1 VPGWS
6 VGKGKGWSPEMRLCF
21 IVERV
26 YRQDGMP
33 LRVAEQLLDW
43 GHEVDL
49 LEPDATVA
57 GLGEPAGRPYDAWV
71 LKTVSEGP
79 GLSLLEAAA
88 ATGVATINDVRAIR
102 RVRDK
107 AVAAAWARVHGL
119 PSPTTWFVT
128 HRRLLEQ
135 IPQSE
140 YPLVVKPA
148 NGSRGRDV
156 RLLLRRAEIDDLDLG
171 DAGDRF
177 LLAQRFV
184 PNNGWDVKLYNT
196 GSGIHAVRRPSPL
209 GRRVGAPD
217 RPIRVTEELR
227 RLALEVGRL
236 YGLDIYGVDVIGTE
250 RGWMVVD
257 VNDFPSFG
265 QIPGA
270 PAVVAESILR
280 IAGRA
285 VAARPVSA

>member
-1 VPGWS
+1 
-6 VGKGKGWSPEMRLCF
+6 MRLCF

-57 GLGEPAGRPYDAWV
+57 GLGEPGGRPYDAWV

-171 DAGDRF
+171 DTGDCF

>member
-1 VPGWS
+1 
-6 VGKGKGWSPEMRLCF
+6 M
-21 IVERV
+21 
-26 YRQDGMP
+26 
-33 LRVAEQLLDW
+33 
-43 GHEVDL
+43 
-49 LEPDATVA
+49 A

-171 DAGDRF
+171 DTGDCF

>member
-1 VPGWS
+1 VTRYEIGFPANDH
-6 VGKGKGWSPEMRLCF
+6 VFLKGHRIMVQVQS
-21 IVERV
+21 
-26 YRQDGMP
+26 
-33 LRVAEQLLDW
+33 
-43 GHEVDL
+43 
-49 LEPDATVA
+49 
-57 GLGEPAGRPYDAWV
+57 
-71 LKTVSEGP
+71 
-79 GLSLLEAAA
+79 
-88 ATGVATINDVRAIR
+88 
-102 RVRDK
+102 
-107 AVAAAWARVHGL
+107 
-119 PSPTTWFVT
+119 TWFPV
-128 HRRLLEQ
+128 
-135 IPQSE
+135 
-140 YPLVVKPA
+140 
-148 NGSRGRDV
+148 
-156 RLLLRRAEIDDLDLG
+156 ID
-171 DAGDRF
+171 RNP
-177 LLAQRFV
+177 QRFV

>member
-1 VPGWS
+1 MRPAQ
-6 VGKGKGWSPEMRLCF
+6 MRLCF

-26 YRQDGMP
+26 YRHDGMP

-49 LEPDATVA
+49 LEPDATVT
-57 GLGEPAGRPYDAWV
+57 GLGEPGGTPYDAWV

-79 GLSLLEAAA
+79 GVSLLEAAS
-88 ATGVATINDVRAIR
+88 ATGVVTINDVRAIR

-119 PSPTTWFVT
+119 PFPATWFVT
-128 HRRLLEQ
+128 HRGLLEQ
-135 IPQSE
+135 LPACE
-140 YPLVVKPA
+140 YPIVVKPA

-156 RLLLRRAEIDDLDLG
+156 RLLRHRDEIDGLDLG
-171 DAGDRF
+171 PGDCF

-184 PNNGWDVKLYNT
+184 PNAGWDVKLYNT
-196 GSGIHAVRRPSPL
+196 GQGIHAVRRPSPL
-209 GRRVGAPD
+209 GPRAGTPE

-227 RLALEVGRL
+227 RLTLEVGRL
-236 YGLDIYGVDVIGTE
+236 YGLDIYGVDVVGTE
-250 RGWMVVD
+250 RGWTVVD

-265 QIPGA
+265 HVSDA
-270 PAVVAESILR
+270 PAIVAGSILR

-285 VAARPVSA
+285 AAVRPVPA

>member
-1 VPGWS
+1 
-6 VGKGKGWSPEMRLCF
+6 MRLCF

-148 NGSRGRDV
+148 NGSRSESIAE
-156 RLLLRRAEIDDLDLG
+156 RRCCPCRPRRERYERRYAFSSVLERIRRHRPAASPVLP
-171 DAGDRF
+171 DRF
-177 LLAQRFV
+177 
-184 PNNGWDVKLYNT
+184 
-196 GSGIHAVRRPSPL
+196 
-209 GRRVGAPD
+209 
-217 RPIRVTEELR
+217 VT
-227 RLALEVGRL
+227 
-236 YGLDIYGVDVIGTE
+236 
-250 RGWMVVD
+250 
-257 VNDFPSFG
+257 
-265 QIPGA
+265 
-270 PAVVAESILR
+270 
-280 IAGRA
+280 
-285 VAARPVSA
+285 

>member
-1 VPGWS
+1 
-6 VGKGKGWSPEMRLCF
+6 MRLCF

-140 YPLVVKPA
+140 YPLVVKPTTKRYTA
-148 NGSRGRDV
+148 IRVRESSELPSALPDNGAVLVQPFLESPLRGVVGAMWRGRLLGAAHLRYL
-156 RLLLRRAEIDDLDLG
+156 RLWPLPCGTVAAAET
-171 DAGDRF
+171 
-177 LLAQRFV
+177 V
-184 PNNGWDVKLYNT
+184 
-196 GSGIHAVRRPSPL
+196 SP
-209 GRRVGAPD
+209 D
-217 RPIRVTEELR
+217 
-227 RLALEVGRL
+227 LALEEQLRVLLASHEGLFHVDLAGRHL
-236 YGLDIYGVDVIGTE
+236 L
-250 RGWMVVD
+250 D
-257 VNDFPSFG
+257 VNLRAHATLPLAAVG
-265 QIPGA
+265 QLGHVGGDA
-270 PAVVAESILR
+270 CGKVVITRRAR
-280 IAGRA
+280 TTGRCDGLL
-285 VAARPVSA
+285 SA